1 MCGISITRRANVI
14 DKIQHRGIEF
24 TQIAEGGWFLGHV
37 RLPIQT
43 EPGDRLAQP
52 IELAGN
58 NGWLL
63 YVGEIYNYPTRYSSD
78 VEYLRDLFG
87 AQVPGINCLEDILLE
102 ANHWD
107 GMWAI
112 CWYRKGHIV
121 VFTDPLGKKQLY
133 YNQFGE
139 ICSEI
144 TPLVSDFR
152 DFDRYYQSEVF
163 KWGYNWDDRTPW
175 NTVKRIMPNTVYSF
189 DSMRVTPTVTRR
201 DYFNWGPRDKT
212 YRLGRMRLAQEL
224 RERVSESIRRRAM
237 YSKIPVGALVSGG
250 LDSSIVASIL
260 HRMGLGVNLYMV
272 ENNESKFG
280 MLLSEFLGV
289 SITSLGPIPDDD
301 CLERCLRYNETP
313 IDLGSM
319 IPQFRLM
326 EKVKEKVILTGD
338 GADELF
344 GGYRRVDDYDSQL
357 SDVFQELPFYHMPR
371 LDRASMR
378 STVELRSP
386 FLGHDVVRFAL
397 RLPREDRTHKRILK
411 DAFSDV
417 LPREILDRPKEPLKC
432 QSIRQDPMAYRKKCH
447 EIFYNLWQ

>member
-1 MCGISITRRANVI
+1 MCGISITRRANAI
-14 DKIQHRGIEF
+14 DKIQHRGIES
-24 TQIAEGGWFLGHV
+24 TQIAEGGWFLSHV

-43 EPGDRLAQP
+43 EQGDGLAQP
-52 IELAGN
+52 IELADD

-63 YVGEIYNYPTRYSSD
+63 YVGEIYSYPTRYSSD

-87 AQVPGINCLEDILLE
+87 ANCLEDILLE
-102 ANHWD
+102 ANRWD

-112 CWYRKGHIV
+112 CWYRKGQIIA
-121 VFTDPLGKKQLY
+121 FTDPLGKKQLY

-144 TPLVSDFR
+144 TPLVSNFK

-189 DSMRVTPTVTRR
+189 DNMTVEPTIIRNN
-201 DYFNWGPRDKT
+201 YFNWGLGERSHFGKSM
-212 YRLGRMRLAQEL
+212 YAGALRRLV
-224 RERVSESIRRRAM
+224 ERSVKRRAM
-237 YSKIPVGALVSGG
+237 YSKAPIGALVSGG
-250 LDSSIVASIL
+250 LDSSIIASIL
-260 HRMGLGVNLYMV
+260 HRMGLGVNLYTAG
-272 ENNESKFG
+272 NNESKFG

-289 SITSLGPIPDDD
+289 PITPLGPIPDDDD
-301 CLERCLRYNETP
+301 CLERCLRHNETP

-326 EKVKEKVILTGD
+326 EKVREKVILTGD

-344 GGYRRVDDYDSQL
+344 RVDDYDSQL

-397 RLPREDRTHKRILK
+397 RLPREYRTHKRILK

-417 LPREILDRPKEPLKC
+417 LPQEIIDRPKEP
-432 QSIRQDPMAYRKKCH
+432 QSIRQDPTAYRKKCH
-447 EIFYNLWQ
+447 ETFYRLWQ

>member
-1 MCGISITRRANVI
+1 MCGISITRRVNAI
-14 DKIQHRGIEF
+14 DQIQHRGIES
-24 TQIAEGGWFLGHV
+24 TQIAKGGWFLSHV

-43 EPGDRLAQP
+43 EQGDGLAQP
-52 IELAGN
+52 IELAN
-58 NGWLL
+58 DNGWLL
-63 YVGEIYNYPTRYSSD
+63 YVGEIYSYPTRYSSD

-87 AQVPGINCLEDILLE
+87 ANCLEEILLE
-102 ANHWD
+102 ANRWD

-112 CWYRKGHIV
+112 CWYRKGQTIA
-121 VFTDPLGKKQLY
+121 FTDPLGKKQLY

-144 TPLVSDFR
+144 TPLVSNFK

-189 DSMRVTPTVTRR
+189 DNMTAKPTIIRNN
-201 DYFNWGPRDKT
+201 YFNWGLGERSHFGKSE
-212 YRLGRMRLAQEL
+212 YAGALRRLV
-224 RERVSESIRRRAM
+224 ERSVKRRAM
-237 YSKIPVGALVSGG
+237 YSKVPIGALVSGG
-250 LDSSIVASIL
+250 LDSSIIASIL
-260 HRMGLGVNLYMV
+260 HRMGPGVNLYTV
-272 ENNESKFG
+272 GDNESKFG

-289 SITSLGPIPDDD
+289 PITPLGPTPDDD
-301 CLERCLRYNETP
+301 CLERCLRHNETP

-326 EKVKEKVILTGD
+326 EKVRERVILTGD

-344 GGYRRVDDYDSQL
+344 RADDYDSQL
-357 SDVFQELPFYHMPR
+357 SDVFQELPFYHMPQ

-386 FLGHDVVRFAL
+386 FLSHDVVRFAL
-397 RLPREDRTHKRILK
+397 RLPREYRTHKRILK
-411 DAFSDV
+411 DAFRDD
-417 LPREILDRPKEPLKC
+417 LPQEIIDRPKEC
-432 QSIRQDPMAYRKKCH
+432 QSIRQDPTAYRKKCH
-447 EIFYNLWQ
+447 ETFYKLWQ

>member
-1 MCGISITRRANVI
+1 MCGISITRRANAI
-14 DKIQHRGIEF
+14 DKIQHRGIESA
-24 TQIAEGGWFLGHV
+24 QIAEGGWFLSHV

-43 EPGDRLAQP
+43 ELGDGLAQP
-52 IELAGN
+52 IKLPEN

-87 AQVPGINCLEDILLE
+87 AQIQEDILLE

-112 CWYRKGHIV
+112 CWYREGRIV

-144 TPLVSDFR
+144 TPLVSDFK
-152 DFDRYYQSEVF
+152 DFDRYYQSEVA

-175 NTVKRIMPNTVYSF
+175 NNVKRIMPNTVYAF
-189 DSMRVTPTVTRR
+189 DNMTVKPKIIRNN
-201 DYFNWGPRDKT
+201 YFNWGIGERNHFGKSQHA
-212 YRLGRMRLAQEL
+212 GIL
-224 RERVSESIRRRAM
+224 RGLVEKSVKRRAM
-237 YSKIPVGALVSGG
+237 YSKVPVGALVSGG
-250 LDSSIVASIL
+250 LDSSIIASIL
-260 HRMGLGVNLYMV
+260 HRMGLGVNLYMA

-280 MLLSEFLGV
+280 TLLSEFLGV
-289 SITSLGPIPDDD
+289 PIASLGPISDDD
-301 CLERCLRYNETP
+301 CLEKYLRYNETP

-326 EKVKEKVILTGD
+326 EKVREKVILTGD

-344 GGYRRVDDYDSQL
+344 GGHRRVDDYDSQL

-411 DAFSDV
+411 EAFSDV
-417 LPREILDRPKEPLKC
+417 LPQEIIDRPKEC
-432 QSIRQDPMAYRKKCH
+432 QSIRQDPMTYRKKCH
-447 EIFYNLWQ
+447 ETFYNLWK

>member
-1 MCGISITRRANVI
+1 MCGISITRRVNAI
-14 DKIQHRGIEF
+14 DQIQHRGIES

-43 EPGDRLAQP
+43 EQGDGLAQP
-52 IELAGN
+52 IELAEN

-87 AQVPGINCLEDILLE
+87 ANCLEDILLE
-102 ANHWD
+102 ANRWD

-112 CWYRKGHIV
+112 CWYRKGQTIA
-121 VFTDPLGKKQLY
+121 FTDPLGKKQLY

-144 TPLVSDFR
+144 TPLVSNFK

-189 DSMRVTPTVTRR
+189 DNMTVKPTIIRNN
-201 DYFNWGPRDKT
+201 YFNWGLGERSHFGKST
-212 YRLGRMRLAQEL
+212 YAGGLRRLV
-224 RERVSESIRRRAM
+224 ERSVKRRAM
-237 YSKIPVGALVSGG
+237 YSKVPIGALVSGG
-250 LDSSIVASIL
+250 LDSSIIASIL
-260 HRMGLGVNLYMV
+260 HRMGLGVNLYTV
-272 ENNESKFG
+272 GDNESKFG

-289 SITSLGPIPDDD
+289 PITSLGPIPDDD
-301 CLERCLRYNETP
+301 CLERCLRHNETP

-326 EKVKEKVILTGD
+326 EKVREKVILTGD

-344 GGYRRVDDYDSQL
+344 RVDDYDSQL

-397 RLPREDRTHKRILK
+397 RLPREYRTHKRILK
-411 DAFSDV
+411 DAFRDD
-417 LPREILDRPKEPLKC
+417 LPQEIIDQPKEC
-432 QSIRQDPMAYRKKCH
+432 QSIWQDPTAYRKKCH
-447 EIFYNLWQ
+447 ETFYKLWQ

>member
-1 MCGISITRRANVI
+1 MCGISITRRANAI
-14 DKIQHRGIEF
+14 DQIQHRGIES

-43 EPGDRLAQP
+43 EPGDGLAQP
-52 IELAGN
+52 IELAGD

-87 AQVPGINCLEDILLE
+87 TNCLEDILLE
-102 ANHWD
+102 ANRWD

-112 CWYRKGHIV
+112 CWYRKGQIIA
-121 VFTDPLGKKQLY
+121 FTDPLGKKQLY

-144 TPLVSDFR
+144 TPLVSNFK

-189 DSMRVTPTVTRR
+189 DNMRVTPTVIRR
-201 DYFNWGPRDKT
+201 DYFHWELRSKT
-212 YRLGRMRLAQEL
+212 YHGGRMRLAPEL
-224 RERVSESIRRRAM
+224 RKRVSESIRRRAM

-250 LDSSIVASIL
+250 LDSSIIASIL
-260 HRMGLGVNLYMV
+260 HQMGLEVNLYMV

-289 SITSLGPIPDDD
+289 SITSLGSIPDDD

-326 EKVKEKVILTGD
+326 EKVREKVILTGD

-397 RLPREDRTHKRILK
+397 LLPREDRTHKRILK
-411 DAFSDV
+411 EAFNDV
-417 LPREILDRPKEPLKC
+417 LPREIIDRPKEPLKC

-447 EIFYNLWQ
+447 ETFYNLWQ

>member
-1 MCGISITRRANVI
+1 MCGISITRRANAI
-14 DKIQHRGIEF
+14 DKIQHRGIES
-24 TQIAEGGWFLGHV
+24 TQIAKGGWFLGHV

-43 EPGDRLAQP
+43 EQGDGLAQP
-52 IELAGN
+52 IELADD

-63 YVGEIYNYPTRYSSD
+63 YVGEIYSYPTRYSSD

-87 AQVPGINCLEDILLE
+87 ANCLEDILLE
-102 ANHWD
+102 ANRWD

-112 CWYRKGHIV
+112 CWYRKGQIIA
-121 VFTDPLGKKQLY
+121 FTDPLGKKQLY

-144 TPLVSDFR
+144 TPLVSNFK

-189 DSMRVTPTVTRR
+189 DNMTVKPTIIRNN
-201 DYFNWGPRDKT
+201 YFNWGLGERSHFGKST
-212 YRLGRMRLAQEL
+212 YAGGLRRLV
-224 RERVSESIRRRAM
+224 ERSVKRRAM
-237 YSKIPVGALVSGG
+237 YSKVPIGALVSGG
-250 LDSSIVASIL
+250 LDSSIIASIL

-289 SITSLGPIPDDD
+289 PITSLGSLPDDD
-301 CLERCLRYNETP
+301 CLERCLRHNEAP

-326 EKVKEKVILTGD
+326 EKVREKVILTGD

-344 GGYRRVDDYDSQL
+344 GRVDDYDSQL

-397 RLPREDRTHKRILK
+397 RLPREYRTHKRILK

-417 LPREILDRPKEPLKC
+417 LPQEIIDRPKEC
-432 QSIRQDPMAYRKKCH
+432 QSIRQDPTAYRKKCH
-447 EIFYNLWQ
+447 ETFYRLWQ

>member
-1 MCGISITRRANVI
+1 
-14 DKIQHRGIEF
+14 
-24 TQIAEGGWFLGHV
+24 
-37 RLPIQT
+37 
-43 EPGDRLAQP
+43 
-52 IELAGN
+52 
-58 NGWLL
+58 
-63 YVGEIYNYPTRYSSD
+63 
-78 VEYLRDLFG
+78 
-87 AQVPGINCLEDILLE
+87 
-102 ANHWD
+102 
-107 GMWAI
+107 
-112 CWYRKGHIV
+112 
-121 VFTDPLGKKQLY
+121 
-133 YNQFGE
+133 
-139 ICSEI
+139 
-144 TPLVSDFR
+144 
-152 DFDRYYQSEVF
+152 
-163 KWGYNWDDRTPW
+163 
-175 NTVKRIMPNTVYSF
+175 MPNTVYSF
-189 DSMRVTPTVTRR
+189 DDMKVKPTIIRR
-201 DYFNWGPRDKT
+201 DYYRWGIGERSHFAKSEF
-212 YRLGRMRLAQEL
+212 AEVL
-224 RERVSESIRRRAM
+224 RGLVERSVKRRAM
-237 YSKIPVGALVSGG
+237 YSKVPVGALVSGG

-378 STVELRSP
+378 STVELRTP
-386 FLGHDVVRFAL
+386 FLGHDVVKFAL
-397 RLPREDRTHKRILK
+397 NLPREYRTHKRILK

-417 LPREILDRPKEPLKC
+417 LPKEILERPKEPLKC

>member
-1 MCGISITRRANVI
+1 MCGISISRRINTVYE
-14 DKIQHRGIEF
+14 IQHRGTETVQI
-24 TQIAEGGWFLGHV
+24 TQGGWFLGHV

-43 EPGDRLAQP
+43 EPGDDLAQP
-52 IELAGN
+52 IELAGD

-63 YVGEIYNYPTRYSSD
+63 YVGEIYNYSRRYDSD

-87 AQVPGINCLEDILLE
+87 SQIPGINCLEDIIHE

-112 CWYRKGHIV
+112 CWYRRGQIIA
-121 VFTDPLGKKQLY
+121 FTDPLGKKQLY

-144 TPLVSDFR
+144 TPLVSNLK

-189 DSMRVTPTVTRR
+189 DSMSPKPMIIRNNYYRWGIGERSHLRR
-201 DYFNWGPRDKT
+201 
-212 YRLGRMRLAQEL
+212 AEL
-224 RERVSESIRRRAM
+224 VEVLRGLVERSVKRRAM
-237 YSKIPVGALVSGG
+237 YSKISVGALVSGG
-250 LDSSIVASIL
+250 LDSSIIASIL

-386 FLGHDVVRFAL
+386 FLSHEIVKFAL
-397 RLPREDRTHKRILK
+397 NLPREYRTHKRILK

-417 LPREILDRPKEPLKC
+417 LPQEILDRPKEPLKC
-432 QSIRQDPMAYRKKCH
+432 RSIRQDPMAYRKKCH

>member
-1 MCGISITRRANVI
+1 MCGISITRRANAI
-14 DKIQHRGIEF
+14 DKIQHRGIES
-24 TQIAEGGWFLGHV
+24 TQIAKGGWFLGHV

-43 EPGDRLAQP
+43 EPGDGLAQP
-52 IELAGN
+52 IELADD

-63 YVGEIYNYPTRYSSD
+63 YVGEIYSYPTRYSSD

-87 AQVPGINCLEDILLE
+87 ANCLEDILLE
-102 ANHWD
+102 ANRWD

-112 CWYRKGHIV
+112 CWYRKGQIIA
-121 VFTDPLGKKQLY
+121 FTDPLGKKQLY

-144 TPLVSDFR
+144 TPLVSNFK

-189 DSMRVTPTVTRR
+189 DNMTVKPTIIRNN
-201 DYFNWGPRDKT
+201 YFNWGLGERSHFGKST
-212 YRLGRMRLAQEL
+212 YAGGLRRLV
-224 RERVSESIRRRAM
+224 ERSVKRRAM
-237 YSKIPVGALVSGG
+237 YSKVPIGALVSGG
-250 LDSSIVASIL
+250 LYSSIIASIL
-260 HRMGLGVNLYMV
+260 HRMGPGVNLYTV

-289 SITSLGPIPDDD
+289 PITSLGPISDDD
-301 CLERCLRYNETP
+301 CLERCLRHNETP

-326 EKVKEKVILTGD
+326 EKVREKVILTGG

-344 GGYRRVDDYDSQL
+344 RADDYDSQL

-397 RLPREDRTHKRILK
+397 RLPREYRTHKRILK
-411 DAFSDV
+411 EAFSDD
-417 LPREILDRPKEPLKC
+417 LPQEIIDRPKEC
-432 QSIRQDPMAYRKKCH
+432 QSIRQDPTAYRKKCH
-447 EIFYNLWQ
+447 ETFYRLWQ

>member
-1 MCGISITRRANVI
+1 
-14 DKIQHRGIEF
+14 
-24 TQIAEGGWFLGHV
+24 
-37 RLPIQT
+37 
-43 EPGDRLAQP
+43 
-52 IELAGN
+52 
-58 NGWLL
+58 
-63 YVGEIYNYPTRYSSD
+63 
-78 VEYLRDLFG
+78 
-87 AQVPGINCLEDILLE
+87 
-102 ANHWD
+102 
-107 GMWAI
+107 
-112 CWYRKGHIV
+112 
-121 VFTDPLGKKQLY
+121 
-133 YNQFGE
+133 
-139 ICSEI
+139 
-144 TPLVSDFR
+144 
-152 DFDRYYQSEVF
+152 
-163 KWGYNWDDRTPW
+163 
-175 NTVKRIMPNTVYSF
+175 MPNTVYSF
-189 DSMRVTPTVTRR
+189 DDMKVKPTIIRR
-201 DYFNWGPRDKT
+201 DYYRWGIEKRSH
-212 YRLGRMRLAQEL
+212 LAKSKFAEVL
-224 RERVSESIRRRAM
+224 RGLVEKSVKRRAM
-237 YSKIPVGALVSGG
+237 YSKVLVGALVSGG

-417 LPREILDRPKEPLKC
+417 LPQEILDRPKEPLKC
-432 QSIRQDPMAYRKKCH
+432 RSIRQDPMAYRKKCH

>member
-1 MCGISITRRANVI
+1 MCGISITRRADAI
-14 DKIQHRGIEF
+14 DQIKHRGIESR
-24 TQIAEGGWFLGHV
+24 QIAEGGWFLGHV

-43 EPGDRLAQP
+43 EPGDDLAQP
-52 IELAGN
+52 IRLAGD
-58 NGWLL
+58 NGCLL
-63 YVGEIYNYPTRYSSD
+63 YVGEIYNYPRRYDSD

-87 AQVPGINCLEDILLE
+87 SQIPGINCLEDIIHE

-112 CWYRKGHIV
+112 CWYRRGQIIA
-121 VFTDPLGKKQLY
+121 FTDPLGKKQLY

-144 TPLVSDFR
+144 TPLVSNLK

-189 DSMRVTPTVTRR
+189 DSMSPKPMIIRNNYYRWGIGERSHLRR
-201 DYFNWGPRDKT
+201 
-212 YRLGRMRLAQEL
+212 AEL
-224 RERVSESIRRRAM
+224 VEVLRGLVERSVKRRAM

-250 LDSSIVASIL
+250 LDSSIIASIL

-272 ENNESKFG
+272 DNNESKFG

-386 FLGHDVVRFAL
+386 FLSHEIVKFAL
-397 RLPREDRTHKRILK
+397 NLPRENRTHKRILK

-417 LPREILDRPKEPLKC
+417 LPKEIIDRPKEPLKC
-432 QSIRQDPMAYRKKCH
+432 QSIRQDPMTYRKKCH

>member
-1 MCGISITRRANVI
+1 MCGISITRRANAI
-14 DKIQHRGIEF
+14 DKIQHRGIES
-24 TQIAEGGWFLGHV
+24 TQIAKGGWFLGHV

-43 EPGDRLAQP
+43 EQGDGLAQP
-52 IELAGN
+52 IELADD

-87 AQVPGINCLEDILLE
+87 ANCLEDILLE
-102 ANHWD
+102 ANRWD

-112 CWYRKGHIV
+112 CWYRKGQIIA
-121 VFTDPLGKKQLY
+121 FTDPLGKKQLY

-144 TPLVSDFR
+144 TPLVSNFK

-189 DSMRVTPTVTRR
+189 DNMTVKPTIIRNN
-201 DYFNWGPRDKT
+201 YFNWGLGERSHFGKSM
-212 YRLGRMRLAQEL
+212 YAGALRRLV
-224 RERVSESIRRRAM
+224 ERSVKRRAM
-237 YSKIPVGALVSGG
+237 YSKVPIGALVSGG
-250 LDSSIVASIL
+250 LDSSIIASIL
-260 HRMGLGVNLYMV
+260 HRMGPGVNLYTV
-272 ENNESKFG
+272 GNNESKFG

-289 SITSLGPIPDDD
+289 PITPLGPIPDDD
-301 CLERCLRYNETP
+301 CLERCLRHNETP

-326 EKVKEKVILTGD
+326 EKVREKVILTGD

-344 GGYRRVDDYDSQL
+344 RVDDYDSQL

-397 RLPREDRTHKRILK
+397 HLPQEYRTHKRILK
-411 DAFSDV
+411 DAFRDD
-417 LPREILDRPKEPLKC
+417 LPQEIIDRPEEC
-432 QSIRQDPMAYRKKCH
+432 QSIWQDPTAYRKKCH
-447 EIFYNLWQ
+447 ETFYKLWQ

>member
-1 MCGISITRRANVI
+1 MCGISVSRRINAI
-14 DKIQHRGIEF
+14 YEIQHRGTE
-24 TQIAEGGWFLGHV
+24 TVQIAQGGWFLGHV

-43 EPGDRLAQP
+43 EPGDDLAQP
-52 IELAGN
+52 IKLAGD

-63 YVGEIYNYPTRYSSD
+63 YVGEIYNYPRKYDSD

-87 AQVPGINCLEDILLE
+87 SQIPGIVCLEDIIHE
-102 ANHWD
+102 ANRWD

-112 CWYRKGHIV
+112 CWYRKGQIIA
-121 VFTDPLGKKQLY
+121 FTDPLGKKQLY
-133 YNQFGE
+133 YNRFGE

-144 TPLVSDFR
+144 TPLVTDFE

-175 NTVKRIMPNTVYSF
+175 NMVKRIMPNVVYSF
-189 DSMRVTPTVTRR
+189 DNLIPKPMIIRNNYYRWGIGERR
-201 DYFNWGPRDKT
+201 HLSKSKF
-212 YRLGRMRLAQEL
+212 AEVL
-224 RERVSESIRRRAM
+224 RGLVERSVKRRAM
-237 YSKIPVGALVSGG
+237 YSKVPVGALVSGG
-250 LDSSIVASIL
+250 LDSSIIASIL

-386 FLGHDVVRFAL
+386 FLSHEIVRFAL
-397 RLPREDRTHKRILK
+397 NLPREDRTHKRILK
-411 DAFSDV
+411 DAFRDY
-417 LPREILDRPKEPLKC
+417 LPREIIDRPKEPLKC

>member
-1 MCGISITRRANVI
+1 MCGISIARRINAI

-43 EPGDRLAQP
+43 EPGDRMAQP

-87 AQVPGINCLEDILLE
+87 SSCLEDIIYE
-102 ANHWD
+102 ANNWD

-112 CWYRKGHIV
+112 CWYRKGQIIA
-121 VFTDPLGKKQLY
+121 FTDPLGKKQLY

-175 NTVKRIMPNTVYSF
+175 TNVKRIMPNTVYSF
-189 DSMRVTPTVTRR
+189 DDMKVKPTIIRR
-201 DYFNWGPRDKT
+201 DYYRWGIEKRSHFAKSKF
-212 YRLGRMRLAQEL
+212 AEVL
-224 RERVSESIRRRAM
+224 RGLVEKSVKRRAM
-237 YSKIPVGALVSGG
+237 YSKVPVGALVSGG

-417 LPREILDRPKEPLKC
+417 LPQEILERPKEPLKC

>member
-1 MCGISITRRANVI
+1 MCGISITRRVNAI
-14 DKIQHRGIEF
+14 DKIQHRGIESV
-24 TQIAEGGWFLGHV
+24 QIAEGGWFLGHV

-43 EPGDRLAQP
+43 EPGDGLAQP

-87 AQVPGINCLEDILLE
+87 SSCLEDIIYE
-102 ANHWD
+102 ANNWD

-112 CWYRKGHIV
+112 CWYRKGQIIA
-121 VFTDPLGKKQLY
+121 FTDPLGKKQLY

-175 NTVKRIMPNTVYSF
+175 NNVKRIMPNTVYSF
-189 DSMRVTPTVTRR
+189 DDMKVKPTIIRR
-201 DYFNWGPRDKT
+201 DYYRWGIGERSHFAKSKF
-212 YRLGRMRLAQEL
+212 AEVL
-224 RERVSESIRRRAM
+224 RGLVERSVKRRAM
-237 YSKIPVGALVSGG
+237 YSKVPVGALVSGG

-260 HRMGLGVNLYMV
+260 HRMGLGVNLYML

-313 IDLGSM
+313 ID
-319 IPQFRLM
+319 
-326 EKVKEKVILTGD
+326 
-338 GADELF
+338 
-344 GGYRRVDDYDSQL
+344 
-357 SDVFQELPFYHMPR
+357 
-371 LDRASMR
+371 
-378 STVELRSP
+378 
-386 FLGHDVVRFAL
+386 
-397 RLPREDRTHKRILK
+397 
-411 DAFSDV
+411 
-417 LPREILDRPKEPLKC
+417 
-432 QSIRQDPMAYRKKCH
+432 
-447 EIFYNLWQ
+447 

>member
-1 MCGISITRRANVI
+1 MCGISITRRADAI
-14 DKIQHRGIEF
+14 DQIKHRGIESR
-24 TQIAEGGWFLGHV
+24 QIAEGGWFLGHV

-43 EPGDRLAQP
+43 EPGDDLAQP
-52 IELAGN
+52 IRLAGD
-58 NGWLL
+58 NGCLL
-63 YVGEIYNYPTRYSSD
+63 YVGEIYNYPRRYDSD

-87 AQVPGINCLEDILLE
+87 SQIPGINCLEDIIHE

-112 CWYRKGHIV
+112 CWYRRGQIIA
-121 VFTDPLGKKQLY
+121 FTDPLGKKQLY

-144 TPLVSDFR
+144 TPLVSNLK

-189 DSMRVTPTVTRR
+189 DSMSPKPMIIRNNYYRWGIGERSHLRR
-201 DYFNWGPRDKT
+201 
-212 YRLGRMRLAQEL
+212 AEL
-224 RERVSESIRRRAM
+224 VEVLRGLVERSVKRRAM

-386 FLGHDVVRFAL
+386 FLSHEIVKFAL
-397 RLPREDRTHKRILK
+397 RLPREYRTHKRILK

-417 LPREILDRPKEPLKC
+417 LPQEILDRPKEPLKC

>member
-1 MCGISITRRANVI
+1 
-14 DKIQHRGIEF
+14 
-24 TQIAEGGWFLGHV
+24 
-37 RLPIQT
+37 
-43 EPGDRLAQP
+43 
-52 IELAGN
+52 
-58 NGWLL
+58 
-63 YVGEIYNYPTRYSSD
+63 
-78 VEYLRDLFG
+78 
-87 AQVPGINCLEDILLE
+87 
-102 ANHWD
+102 
-107 GMWAI
+107 
-112 CWYRKGHIV
+112 
-121 VFTDPLGKKQLY
+121 
-133 YNQFGE
+133 
-139 ICSEI
+139 
-144 TPLVSDFR
+144 
-152 DFDRYYQSEVF
+152 
-163 KWGYNWDDRTPW
+163 
-175 NTVKRIMPNTVYSF
+175 
-189 DSMRVTPTVTRR
+189 
-201 DYFNWGPRDKT
+201 
-212 YRLGRMRLAQEL
+212 
-224 RERVSESIRRRAM
+224 
-237 YSKIPVGALVSGG
+237 
-250 LDSSIVASIL
+250 
-260 HRMGLGVNLYMV
+260 MGLGVNLYMV

-313 IDLGSM
+313 VDLGSM

-397 RLPREDRTHKRILK
+397 RLPWEDRTHKRILK

-417 LPREILDRPKEPLKC
+417 LPQEILDRPKEPLKC

>member
-1 MCGISITRRANVI
+1 M
-14 DKIQHRGIEF
+14 
-24 TQIAEGGWFLGHV
+24 
-37 RLPIQT
+37 T
-43 EPGDRLAQP
+43 EEPSSF
-52 IELAGN
+52 GN
-58 NGWLL
+58 L
-63 YVGEIYNYPTRYSSD
+63 D
-78 VEYLRDLFG
+78 
-87 AQVPGINCLEDILLE
+87 
-102 ANHWD
+102 
-107 GMWAI
+107 
-112 CWYRKGHIV
+112 
-121 VFTDPLGKKQLY
+121 
-133 YNQFGE
+133 
-139 ICSEI
+139 
-144 TPLVSDFR
+144 
-152 DFDRYYQSEVF
+152 
-163 KWGYNWDDRTPW
+163 
-175 NTVKRIMPNTVYSF
+175 
-189 DSMRVTPTVTRR
+189 
-201 DYFNWGPRDKT
+201 
-212 YRLGRMRLAQEL
+212 
-224 RERVSESIRRRAM
+224 
-237 YSKIPVGALVSGG
+237 G
-250 LDSSIVASIL
+250 LDAPMLYLVN
-260 HRMGLGVNLYMV
+260 GVNLYMV

-326 EKVKEKVILTGD
+326 EKVKERVILTGD

-417 LPREILDRPKEPLKC
+417 LPQEILDRPKEPLKC
-432 QSIRQDPMAYRKKCH
+432 RSIRQDPMAYRKKCH

>member
-1 MCGISITRRANVI
+1 MCGISISRRINTVY
-14 DKIQHRGIEF
+14 KIQHRGTE
-24 TQIAEGGWFLGHV
+24 TVQIAQGGWFLGHV

-43 EPGDRLAQP
+43 EPGDDLAQP
-52 IELAGN
+52 IKLAGD

-63 YVGEIYNYPTRYSSD
+63 YVGEIYNYSRRYDSD

-87 AQVPGINCLEDILLE
+87 SQIPGINCLEDIIHE

-112 CWYRKGHIV
+112 CWYRRGQIIA
-121 VFTDPLGKKQLY
+121 FTDPLGKKQLY

-144 TPLVSDFR
+144 TPLVSNLK

-189 DSMRVTPTVTRR
+189 DSMSPKPMIIRNNYYRWGIGERSHLRR
-201 DYFNWGPRDKT
+201 
-212 YRLGRMRLAQEL
+212 AEL
-224 RERVSESIRRRAM
+224 VEVLRGLVERSVKRRAM

-250 LDSSIVASIL
+250 LDSSIIASIL

-386 FLGHDVVRFAL
+386 FLSHEIVKFAL
-397 RLPREDRTHKRILK
+397 NLPREDRTHKRILK

-417 LPREILDRPKEPLKC
+417 LPKEIIDRPKEPLKC
-432 QSIRQDPMAYRKKCH
+432 QSIRQDQMTYRKKCH